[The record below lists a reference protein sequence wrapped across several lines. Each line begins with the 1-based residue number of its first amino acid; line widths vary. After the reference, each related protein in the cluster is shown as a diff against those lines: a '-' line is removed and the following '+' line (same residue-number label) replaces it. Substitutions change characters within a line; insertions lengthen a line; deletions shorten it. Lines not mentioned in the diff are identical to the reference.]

1 MTDRIADS
9 FWGNIFK
16 GKGDESSGIDDLLKK
31 TPIFQGLNKREL
43 SKIEKML
50 HQRLFDK
57 GERVFYQG
65 DAGVGLYI
73 IIDGKINI
81 VYEPTGQVI
90 AGLASGEIFGEIAL
104 INESPRSASAYA
116 DEKSKMM
123 FFSQTDLNN
132 LLEREPALGAK
143 ILMQLSRII
152 GERLMSSNVQI
163 QEFREEI
170 SGFKKEAENLTT
182 EIGK

>member
-1 MTDRIADS
+1 MTDS

-16 GKGDESSGIDDLLKK
+16 GKDDESSAIDDLLKK

-50 HQRLFDK
+50 HERLFDK

-73 IIDGKINI
+73 IIEGKINI
-81 VYEPTGQVI
+81 VYEPTGQLIV
-90 AGLASGEIFGEIAL
+90 GLASGEIFGEIAL

-123 FFSQTDLNN
+123 FFSQAALNN

-163 QEFREEI
+163 QGFREEL
-170 SGFKKEAENLTT
+170 SGLKEKAENMSK
-182 EIGK
+182 EIGG